1 MPVPYVA
8 PLCPAGRLPLKGG
21 HGLAF
26 LVSPFSNVVGS
37 CATPK
42 LPISPFEAGQSQT
55 AVRANFLLS
64 VSGCAL
70 NTSPPKGVEEV
81 RELAA
86 TGALPRPLQGERCRA
101 RRARR
106 RGGKSVRKHPYAIAL
121 PSRGEIGSFGVAHDS
136 ATLENCEIR
145 NASRS
150 PPLRGRC
157 PAGQREV
164 RGGAALPLFL
174 FISTRA
180 PSHE

>member
-1 MPVPYVA
+1 MIVTGRSVTGMPVPYVA

-70 NTSPPKGVEEV
+70 NTSPLKGWRKCANLRRPAPFLAPFRGRGVEPEG
-81 RELAA
+81 RDGE
-86 TGALPRPLQGERCRA
+86 GARAFANIHMRLPCPQGGR
-101 RRARR
+101 
-106 RGGKSVRKHPYAIAL
+106 
-121 PSRGEIGSFGVAHDS
+121 S
-136 ATLENCEIR
+136 AVS
-145 NASRS
+145 ASRTIPQRWRIAKS
-150 PPLRGRC
+150 EMPADLPP
-157 PAGQREV
+157 
-164 RGGAALPLFL
+164 
-174 FISTRA
+174 
-180 PSHE
+180 

>member
-42 LPISPFEAGQSQT
+42 LPISPFEAGQSRT

-121 PSRGEIGSFGVAHDS
+121 PSRGEIGSFGVAHEFRNVGELRNQKCQPIS
-136 ATLENCEIR
+136 PLEGEMSGR
-145 NASRS
+145 TEGGA
-150 PPLRGRC
+150 RGRGLAVVSVYFD
-157 PAGQREV
+157 AGAV
-164 RGGAALPLFL
+164 
-174 FISTRA
+174 S
-180 PSHE
+180 